1 MRYDCRVQIYKDME
15 ALGIIKGKKPNAMR
29 LGVCSKSND
38 IIEPFLK
45 PQWYADCK
53 ELARRSCEAVR
64 SKELV
69 IIPSEYETTWFD
81 WLEKIQ
87 DWCISRQLWW
97 GHRIPAFLVR
107 IPGVIDNPDTQN

>member
-45 PQWYADCK
+45 P
-53 ELARRSCEAVR
+53 
-64 SKELV
+64 
-69 IIPSEYETTWFD
+69 
-81 WLEKIQ
+81 
-87 DWCISRQLWW
+87 
-97 GHRIPAFLVR
+97 
-107 IPGVIDNPDTQN
+107 